1 MGEQESRAAAA
12 DLPNDPRDLLTEK
25 ERDDLY
31 ADLERM
37 ARMRR
42 RAAANAAHMSVG

>member
-1 MGEQESRAAAA
+1 MREQESRAAVA
-12 DLPNDPRDLLTEK
+12 DLPDDPRNLLTEQ

-37 ARMRR
+37 ARLRR
-42 RAAANAAHMSVG
+42 RAAANAANMSVG